1 MEKSFDLIL
10 IGHLA
15 QDKILHNGIPDL
27 NTSGISLGGGVTFGS
42 LSGYYH
48 NPENKIGI
56 ISKIGKDFDTSLLK
70 IFPAPPIDISNIKVE
85 GNKTTTYELNYTN
98 HSRKIRLIK
107 KATEIDPLSHTSIIY
122 NTKSMH
128 ITPIA
133 GEISLSSL
141 EKLATDDQL
150 KSCLFGLDLQGF
162 IREFD
167 SEGYLSIKDGKKVLE
182 RLFPIM
188 EKFGSRLFFKAS
200 DEEVQILTKN
210 ENLEEATRLLGKSGA
225 YILTTLGG
233 KGLIFQAPNHS
244 LAYIDAFMPRVTV
257 DETGAGDC
265 FMAVLLLELV
275 KHTKHDENNNLP
287 LDFGAIMEA
296 IKIASSA
303 SSFLVEEKGPNGFQ
317 DRNTIIQR
325 SLSQK

>member
-1 MEKSFDLIL
+1 MEKSFDLLL

-15 QDKILHNGIPDL
+15 QDIILHEGIPDL
-27 NTSGISLGGGVTFGS
+27 NTSGISMGGGVTYGS
-42 LSGYYH
+42 LSGNH
-48 NPENKIGI
+48 HDPENKIGI
-56 ISKIGKDFDTSLLK
+56 ISKIGTDFDTSLLK
-70 IFPAPPIDISNIKVE
+70 IFPAPPIDISNIIIE
-85 GNKTTTYELNYTN
+85 GDQTTTYELNYTN
-98 HSRKIRLIK
+98 HSRKIRLVK
-107 KATEIDPLSHTSIIY
+107 KAPEIDPLSHSSIIY

-150 KSCLFGLDLQGF
+150 KNCLFGLDLQGF

-188 EKFGSRLFFKAS
+188 EKFGNRLFFKAS
-200 DEEVQILTKN
+200 DEEIQILTKN

-225 YILTTLGG
+225 YILTTHGG
-233 KGLIFQAPNHS
+233 KGLLFKAPEHN
-244 LAYIDAFMPRVTV
+244 LIQINAFKPRATV

-275 KHTKHDENNNLP
+275 KHSHSP
-287 LDFGAIMEA
+287 LTNEVVIEA

-303 SSFLVEEKGPNGFQ
+303 SSFLVEEKGPKGFQ

-325 SLSQK
+325 LTSQNI

>member
-1 MEKSFDLIL
+1 MEKTFDLIL

-15 QDKILHNGIPDL
+15 QDIILHNGIPDL
-27 NTSGISLGGGVTFGS
+27 NSEGISLGGGVTYGS
-42 LSGYYH
+42 LSSYYH
-48 NPENKIGI
+48 DPENKIGI
-56 ISKIGKDFDTSLLK
+56 ISKIGKDFDVSLLK
-70 IFPAPPIDISNIKVE
+70 IFPTPHIDISNIKIE
-85 GNKTTTYELNYTN
+85 GDLTTTYELNYFN
-98 HSRKIRLIK
+98 HTRKIRLVK
-107 KATEIDPLSHTSIIY
+107 KAPEIHPLSHTSIIY

-141 EKLATDDQL
+141 EKLARDDHL
-150 KSCLFGLDLQGF
+150 RNCIFGLDLQGF

-167 SEGYLSIKDGKKVLE
+167 SEGFLSIKDGKKVLD

-210 ENLEEATRLLGKSGA
+210 DNLEEATRQLGKSGA
-225 YILTTLGG
+225 YILTTFGG
-233 KGLIFQAPNHS
+233 KGLLFQAPGHKLVQIN
-244 LAYIDAFMPRVTV
+244 AFMPRVTV

-265 FMAVLLLELV
+265 FMSIILLELIN
-275 KHTKHDENNNLP
+275 HADLP
-287 LDFGAIMEA
+287 LTFKAIMDA

-303 SSFLVEEKGPNGFQ
+303 SSFLVEEKGPHGFQ
-317 DRNTIIQR
+317 DRKTIINR
-325 SLSQK
+325 MLSQQQ